1 MKNLLMK
8 CIETFLIFIF
18 LIKKFVNDVIVI
30 HFILGSPFHIFF
42 KKNLHGFFDQ
52 SHV

>member
-8 CIETFLIFIF
+8 YIETFLIYIY
-18 LIKKFVNDVIVI
+18 LNDMII
-30 HFILGSPFHIFF
+30 INFFFQSPFHI
-42 KKNLHGFFDQ
+42 KKFNLLHGFFDQ

>member
-1 MKNLLMK
+1 MK

-18 LIKKFVNDVIVI
+18 LINFFVNDVIVI
-30 HFILGSPFHIFF
+30 HFILGSPFQFF
-42 KKNLHGFFDQ
+42 KNLLHGFFDQ